1 MQTMEG
7 DTPQLIYNDILVELF
22 MLKNSLHPLLDQIL
36 IVKLFPIVIVV
47 RVVVCSSLLPF
58 PSLVFLCF
66 NGTVSSS
73 L

>member
-1 MQTMEG
+1 MEG

-58 PSLVFLCF
+58 PRSILLVK
-66 NGTVSSS
+66 
-73 L
+73 